1 MHNICCQCSGELK
14 NLLYAQRQNERR
26 ETLIEDRTKC
36 HADHVGQG
44 LHRCTTAAVALLKAV
59 EFGDKLV
66 CVVCVCCT
74 CACLHVYLCTVP
86 CL

>member
-1 MHNICCQCSGELK
+1 M
-14 NLLYAQRQNERR
+14 LYAQRQNERR

-59 EFGDKLV
+59 EFGDRLV
-66 CVVCVCCT
+66 GRVWVCGWVGWLVYVCMYVCAVQSVCMHLCT
-74 CACLHVYLCTVP
+74 CV
-86 CL
+86 